1 MNLILGSGI
10 MRIFAVAAVA
20 VSVSPAAGQI
30 PSAAKPQFDAWK
42 ACVMEKAERYSK
54 STDSAEAIARVA
66 LLACKTEKNS
76 FWEQMIAEK
85 VDPGARRGLQE
96 MLEKSLTE
104 DAAVF
109 VMELRS
115 RK

>member
-30 PSAAKPQFDAWK
+30 PSAA
-42 ACVMEKAERYSK
+42 
-54 STDSAEAIARVA
+54 
-66 LLACKTEKNS
+66 
-76 FWEQMIAEK
+76 WEQMIAEK
-85 VDPGARRGLQE
+85 VDPGARRGLQD

>member
-20 VSVSPAAGQI
+20 VFVSPAAGQI

-85 VDPGARRGLQE
+85 IDPGARRGLQD

>member
-1 MNLILGSGI
+1 
-10 MRIFAVAAVA
+10 
-20 VSVSPAAGQI
+20 
-30 PSAAKPQFDAWK
+30 
-42 ACVMEKAERYSK
+42 MEKAERYSK

-85 VDPGARRGLQE
+85 VDPGARRGLQD